1 MYFVVIII
9 RFWFCQRKDSIN
21 RNDRNATTCYTLLLF
36 FDSFILVVTSSSY
49 FQMKTMI
56 SRGSETASYVKLK
69 WCRWD
74 EKMRSNGKRCDT
86 HTSHNQTGK
95 ESESRCNYITGGVIC
110 VETSFWQEADS
121 IWNKRDAF
129 QSIDSELMVWVMF
142 DLRKEREG
150 REEEEK
156 KEDEEKRRNE
166 TVQEGF
172 LLCVYWR
179 RSKWRSREGEKKK
192 KIRVLTTVTL
202 TDLKILERTLMRKR
216 PLFREGRLSSRHKG
230 DIGEKEDDSRSRDFT
245 LCLLMHVIPVCEL
258 HSFHHDNWL
267 DSFIFVISYLLI
279 WLICCKDDCRKRG
292 DEEGETYEVILSSA
306 SSK

>member
-1 MYFVVIII
+1 MRKWEVMERGVTHTRVIIK
-9 RFWFCQRKDSIN
+9 Q
-21 RNDRNATTCYTLLLF
+21 
-36 FDSFILVVTSSSY
+36 
-49 FQMKTMI
+49 
-56 SRGSETASYVKLK
+56 
-69 WCRWD
+69 
-74 EKMRSNGKRCDT
+74 GKRV
-86 HTSHNQTGK
+86 K
-95 ESESRCNYITGGVIC
+95 AGVITSQGELFASKR
-110 VETSFWQEADS
+110 VFGRKQIQFGIKETLFNQLTLNWWFEWCLTQGKSG
-121 IWNKRDAF
+121 RD
-129 QSIDSELMVWVMF
+129 E
-142 DLRKEREG
+142 
-150 REEEEK
+150 
-156 KEDEEKRRNE
+156 EDEEKRRWRKKRNE

-179 RSKWRSREGEKKK
+179 RSRWRSREGDKKK

-230 DIGEKEDDSRSRDFT
+230 DIGEKEDDSRSRDLT

-279 WLICCKDDCRKRG
+279 WFICCKDDCRKRG